1 MRGPGTR
8 AIAYF
13 FYCIVLILYNP
24 PVRHSLKF
32 KCTFYLFIFIII
44 SEPKCI
50 LETCQQF
57 CKGAPQM

>member
-1 MRGPGTR
+1 MRRTRTR

-32 KCTFYLFIFIII
+32 KSTFYLFIFIII
-44 SEPKCI
+44 SEPKSS

-57 CKGAPQM
+57 CEGAPQM